1 MASAGA
7 TIEEL
12 RQAGFQDSEIDQ
24 WKSETRGQLQDA
36 GFSQREI
43 DSYFGVKKEPDL
55 TRVKE
60 TFQANF
66 DKRRGQQQPTTQQ
79 QDGQGEVSQE
89 AQPQAPQVEEADSFL
104 DALEAG
110 WDISVSGLA
119 IQRKSPDVVLK
130 ENAGM
135 FYRIASQVGTLAGDL
150 PAMIAGAAGG
160 GAVGG
165 AAGAAAGTVALPVV
179 GTVGLGAAGTAV
191 GAGAGAFALPEAMR
205 GVMMEM
211 YDNDDVESFSD
222 FWEKSSA
229 IFIETMKAGT
239 IGAATAGV
247 GGVAGKVL
255 KGVAAPAAVKTTA
268 QLTSEVAT
276 MTTVGAALEG
286 HAPEPVHFLEAAIVV
301 GGLKGATS
309 VAGKMR
315 KIYARTGK
323 LPAEVATEVSNNPAA
338 KQKLLSENGKPEQ
351 VAEMITGEK
360 AAPQP
365 KPPERIEVT
374 PKLPEGKV
382 TNPELSPEVNKIL
395 EKVTEKQGPKS
406 EPITKENFKEVAGT
420 KANEVYTAVVDKLD
434 PINQAT
440 KMLSENVKEL
450 PADKN
455 PYILSRMVNDYKA
468 KAKHFFEKGTIDFKT
483 RENQGGSLRSILEK
497 AENLQELDAFLIS
510 RRAIEKSEQGFKTG
524 FDVEAA
530 KAVVKNGEA
539 KYKAVAE
546 EVTNFSNQVLKYVE
560 DSGVISKE
568 AAAKMREMNKN
579 YVPFKRIIEAQDGA
593 KVGKGGKAGSLKGF
607 KGSELEIQSPITSII
622 ENSVELIRMAETNR
636 PITRLLELAE
646 GVEGQTLIEKVKT
659 PIEKVNLGQKEVAA
673 MLKKSG
679 LDPAMA
685 EPLTT
690 FRAQQRQLAPNEF
703 QLYRNGKR
711 EVYRTTPELAEAINK
726 LGGDVGSTNTMFRIM
741 RGITQFK
748 KFGIT
753 FTPDFILRNLIRD
766 KLTAGVFSQSKGLSP
781 MDLVGAMG
789 DLVKRNDTYYN
800 WLKSGGA
807 NGAFL
812 ELNKSYIE
820 TNVKQLQRQTN
831 FMGSVRNLVQKP
843 VDAMRVAAELSEQ
856 SLRLA
861 EFKKVTRKGLDP
873 NTLTEGGF
881 ASREITIDFQRVG
894 AKVSALNSI
903 TAFLNV
909 SIQGLDRTARAV
921 GQDPVGVTTKAAAYI
936 TAPSVLLW
944 WANKDDERVKE
955 IPRWE
960 KDMFWIIPTDNW
972 VDAQKGE
979 ADGLPDYMKRSVN
992 GKTQINKGNIYRI
1005 PKPMELGVVFG
1016 SLPERVLE
1024 SYFSDNPKAFKEFE
1038 DTMLKSVTPSVIPD
1052 AVAPA
1057 IEQYFNKSFF
1067 TGNDIVPYHMKDIM
1081 PEYQFVEYTS
1091 ETAKTLGKMVATV
1104 DKQNQLA
1111 SPMVLDNY
1119 IRSWGGSLGQYALQ
1133 LADQAL
1139 KKAGVAEDIPEA
1151 TPTLSDI
1158 PFVKAFAVRFP
1169 RAGSASIQ
1177 DFYDNYDETNKVVK
1191 TIKYLAKQGDFEN
1204 VQKEMELKE
1213 NQQKFVSLDNV
1224 QKSLSNQSR
1233 FIKMIHKNPDMSP
1246 DEKRQMID
1254 GVYLM
1259 MIETAKQGN
1268 MVVDELKK
1276 ATEDSK

>member
-7 TIEEL
+7 TIDEL
-12 RQAGFQDSEIDQ
+12 RQAGFSQGEIDQ
-24 WKSETRGQLQDA
+24 WKTETRGQLQDA
-36 GFSQREI
+36 GFSQKEV
-43 DSYFGVKKEPDL
+43 DAYFGVKKEPDL
-55 TRVKE
+55 SRVKD
-60 TFQANF
+60 TIQTNF
-66 DKRRGQQQPTTQQ
+66 DKNRGQQQPIAQQ
-79 QDGQGEVSQE
+79 QDGQGQGAKEEQPKAQEVE
-89 AQPQAPQVEEADSFL
+89 VADSFL

-119 IQRKSPDVVLK
+119 IQRKSPDVVLQ

-150 PAMIAGAAGG
+150 PAMIAGSLAGTAAGASAG
-160 GAVGG
+160 GAIGSVVPVAGT
-165 AAGAAAGTVALPVV
+165 AAGAAVGGVV
-179 GTVGLGAAGTAV
+179 GG
-191 GAGAGAFALPEAMR
+191 GAGAFALPEAMR
-205 GVMMEM
+205 GVLMEM
-211 YDNDDVESFSD
+211 YDNDDIDSFSE

-229 IFIETMKAGT
+229 IFINTLKAGT

-247 GGVAGKVL
+247 GGAAGKFL
-255 KGVAAPAAVKTTA
+255 KGVAAPTAVKTSA
-268 QLTSEVAT
+268 QLASEVST
-276 MTTVGAALEG
+276 MVTVGAALEG
-286 HAPEPVHFLEAAIVV
+286 KVPEPMHFIEAAIVV
-301 GGLKGATS
+301 GGLKGATMVS
-309 VAGKMR
+309 GKLR
-315 KIYARTGK
+315 NIYGRTGK
-323 LPAEVATEVSNNPAA
+323 MPAEVAVEIQNNPAA
-338 KQKLLSENGKPEQ
+338 KQKLLAENGRPEKVQ
-351 VAEMITGEK
+351 EMLTGEK
-360 AAPQP
+360 VTEPP
-365 KPPERIEVT
+365 IPERIEVT
-374 PKLPEGKV
+374 KPLEPK
-382 TNPELSPEVNKIL
+382 NPELSPEVNKIL
-395 EKVTEKQGPKS
+395 EKVSEKQPAPK

-420 KANEVYTAVVDKLD
+420 KANEAYTALVDKLD

-440 KMLSENVKEL
+440 KVLSENVKDL

-483 RENQGGSLRSILEK
+483 REGKGPGLRQILEK
-497 AENLQELDAFLIS
+497 AENLDELDAYLIS
-510 RRAIEKSEQGFKTG
+510 RRAIEKTEQGFKTG

-530 KAVVKNGEA
+530 KAVVKQGDA

-546 EVTNFSNQVLKYVE
+546 EVTNFSNEVLKYVE
-560 DSGVISKE
+560 DAGILSKD
-568 AAAKMREMNKN
+568 AATKMREMNKN

-593 KVGKGGKAGSLKGF
+593 KIGKSGKAGSLKGF

-622 ENSVELIRMAETNR
+622 ENSIELIRMAETNR

-646 GVEGQTLIEKVKT
+646 GVEGQTLIERVKT
-659 PIEKVNLGQKEVAA
+659 PVEKVNLGQKEVAA

-679 LDPAMA
+679 LDPNMA

-690 FRAQQRQLAPNEF
+690 FRASQKQLAPNEF
-703 QLYRNGKR
+703 QVYRDGKR
-711 EVYRTTPELAEAINK
+711 QVYRTSPELAQAINS
-726 LGGDVGSTNTMFRIM
+726 LGGDVGSTNMLFKLM
-741 RGITQFK
+741 RGVTVFK
-748 KFGIT
+748 KVGIT

-766 KLTAGVFSQSKGLSP
+766 KLTASVFSQSKGLSP
-781 MDLVGAMG
+781 VDMLGAMG

-820 TNVKQLQRQTN
+820 SNIKQLQRDTN

-843 VDAMRVAAELSEQ
+843 IDAMRVAAELSEQ

-861 EFKKVTRKGLDP
+861 EFKKVTKESLSSDK
-873 NTLTEGGF
+873 LTEGGF

-894 AKVSALNSI
+894 ARVSALNSI

-909 SIQGLDRTARAV
+909 SIQGLDRTARAI
-921 GQDPVGVTTKAAAYI
+921 GQDPVGVTTKSLAYL
-936 TAPSVLLW
+936 TAPSILLW

-972 VDAQKGE
+972 VQAKAGE
-979 ADGLPDYMKRSVN
+979 AEGLPDYMKRTVN
-992 GKTQINKGNIYRI
+992 GKTEINKGSIYRI

-1016 SLPERVLE
+1016 SLPERVLDA
-1024 SYFSDNPKAFKEFE
+1024 YFSDNPRAFKDFE
-1038 DTMLKSVTPSVIPD
+1038 DTILKSVTPSTIPD

-1091 ETAKTLGKMVATV
+1091 ETAKTLGKLVATV

-1119 IRSWGGSLGQYALQ
+1119 IRSWGGSLGQYAVQ
-1133 LADQAL
+1133 LADEAL
-1139 KKAGVAEDIPEA
+1139 KKTGIVEDIPEA

-1169 RAGSASIQ
+1169 RSGSASIQ

-1191 TIKYLAKQGDFEN
+1191 TIKYLAKQGDIEN
-1204 VQKEMELKE
+1204 VQKELNLKE
-1213 NQQKFVSLDNV
+1213 NQQKFISLDNT
-1224 QKSLSNQSR
+1224 QKALSNQSR

-1268 MVVDELKK
+1268 MLVDELKK
-1276 ATEDSK
+1276 ATEDSE